1 MDLWGNIEKIIQ
13 NNELTAKEL
22 AIKANISP
30 NTLYELKSGRNKDLQ
45 FKTICKIADALDISL
60 DEFRKD

>member
-1 MDLWGNIEKIIQ
+1 MDLWSNIEKILK
-13 NNELTAKEL
+13 NKELTAKEL
-22 AIKANISP
+22 AIKAKISP

-45 FKTICKIADALDISL
+45 FKTICKLADALEISL